1 LISQLDEY
9 QTKIE
14 NEIKVD
20 TNIDQLEILENQ
32 LKNNKDL
39 IKKIKDENA

>member
-14 NEIKVD
+14 NESKVD